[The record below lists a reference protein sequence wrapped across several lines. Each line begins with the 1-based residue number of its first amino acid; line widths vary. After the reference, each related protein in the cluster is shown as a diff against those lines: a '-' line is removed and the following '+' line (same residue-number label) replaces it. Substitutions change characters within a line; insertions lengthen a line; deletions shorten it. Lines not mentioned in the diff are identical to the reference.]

1 MIAHRV
7 EGKEMVNQPSREGQG
22 IDLNRT
28 PAQPDPDPSVDGDA
42 HGPHRPRALRG
53 RPEGRVRCTRGS
65 GTGDGPVSVPRPS
78 RRAAAPAR
86 RGQAVK
92 SAAWSAAHSAK
103 VRAGRPVILSTV
115 SDSSVGTP
123 SEPAQ

>member
-1 MIAHRV
+1 
-7 EGKEMVNQPSREGQG
+7 MVNQPSREDQG
-22 IDLNRT
+22 IDLIRT
-28 PAQPDPDPSVDGDA
+28 PAQPDPDVAAGGPATPPSAAGA
-42 HGPHRPRALRG
+42 PPGRARRPRR
-53 RPEGRVRCTRGS
+53 R
-65 GTGDGPVSVPRPS
+65 GTGDGHRSVPRPS